1 MAEIVITLKQLR
13 QMIGVQVRYRDCLWQ
28 VIEVLEDGPSLVLE
42 CVAPTKVLQPDQYGE
57 GYRRVPQ
64 RTSIPVL
71 TRDRREL
78 HPEFL
83 ELDLE

>member
-1 MAEIVITLKQLR
+1 MDEIIITLEQLR

-42 CVAPTKVLQPDQYGE
+42 CLRPTKVLQTDQYGE

-64 RTSIPVL
+64 RVSIPVL
-71 TRDRREL
+71 SRDKREL

-83 ELDLE
+83 ELELE